1 MCDVGDRGVN
11 MSTIEIFK
19 LQAEFCQRMSNPSR
33 IQILHALREGP
44 SRVSDLAAAT
54 GMPAGT
60 VSRHLSV
67 LRSGELVT
75 AERNGQ
81 EMVYAIVN
89 PKIVEICD
97 LMRTVLAEQLR
108 RHAAVAET
116 FDSSSEA

>member
-1 MCDVGDRGVN
+1 
-11 MSTIEIFK
+11 
-19 LQAEFCQRMSNPSR
+19 
-33 IQILHALREGP
+33 
-44 SRVSDLAAAT
+44 
-54 GMPAGT
+54 MPAGT